1 MKPVLQVALDMVN
14 GHRALTMAQ
23 ECIQGG
29 VDWLEAGTPL
39 IKAEGLGILKKM
51 KQKFDTPLM
60 ADMKILDTGKLE
72 TEIASKSGAD
82 IISVMGMASD
92 ATLKES
98 IKAAHRYGSKIMV
111 DLMEVKDIL
120 KRVREVESLGADYLC
135 IHVSIDEQMKGKQPL
150 ESITK
155 ISQSS
160 SLPLAVAG
168 GLNSET
174 APVALQKGAS
184 IIIVGG
190 AITKA
195 QNPQEASH
203 IIKTSM
209 AQKKSIRTNL
219 FKKFGEHELRQAFNK
234 VTTSNLCDAMHTH
247 GAMQG
252 MSPLKLGYRLVGK
265 AVTVETL
272 DGDWA
277 KPVEAIDIAEKSD
290 VIVIQAGPGQRAVWG
305 ELATWS
311 AIKKGIQGVVID
323 GGIRDIPDI
332 KKTDFPIFYRTI
344 SPNAGE
350 PKGLGETRGEI
361 MCGGQRVRLGDWII
375 GDDTGVVVVPA
386 REAQEIANRA
396 IHIHEWENRV
406 REEIKRGGS
415 LNKVLN
421 IKKWEKVL

>member
-23 ECIQGG
+23 ECLQGG

-92 ATLKES
+92 ATIKES

-120 KRVREVESLGADYLC
+120 KRAREVESLGADYLC

-195 QNPQEASH
+195 QNPQEAAH

-209 AQKKSIRTNL
+209 AQKKGIRTNL
-219 FKKFGEHELRQAFNK
+219 FKKFGEHELLQAFNQ
-234 VTTSNLCDAMHTH
+234 VTTSNLCDAMHTQ
-247 GAMQG
+247 GAMRG

-277 KPVEAIDIAEKSD
+277 KPVEAIDIAGKSD

-323 GGIRDIPDI
+323 GGLRDIPDI

-361 MCGGQRVRLGDWII
+361 VCGGQRVRLGDWII

-415 LNKVLN
+415 LNKVLD

>member
-1 MKPVLQVALDMVN
+1 MNPVLQVALDMVN

-23 ECIQGG
+23 ECIHGG

-39 IKAEGLGILKKM
+39 IKAEGMNIIKKI
-51 KQKFDTPLM
+51 KQRFDNPLV

-98 IKAAHRYGSKIMV
+98 IKAAHRYGSQIMI
-111 DLMEVKDIL
+111 DLMEVKNTL
-120 KRVREVESLGADYLC
+120 KRVREVEALGADYLC
-135 IHVSIDEQMKGKQPL
+135 IHVSIDEQMKGKKPL
-150 ESITK
+150 ENIKK
-155 ISQSS
+155 IVQSS
-160 SLPLAVAG
+160 NLPLAVAG

-174 APVALQKGAS
+174 APLALQEGAS

-195 QNPQEASH
+195 QDPKEASR
-203 IIKTSM
+203 IIKKSM
-209 AQKKSIRTNL
+209 TQQKVIKTNL
-219 FKKFGEHELRQAFNK
+219 FKKYGEHELLQAFKK
-234 VTTSNLCDAMHTH
+234 VTTSNLCDAMHTQ
-247 GAMQG
+247 GAMRG
-252 MSPLKLGYRLVGK
+252 ISPLKLGYHLVGK

-277 KPVEAIDIAEKSD
+277 KPVEAVDIAGKMD
-290 VIVIQAGPGQRAVWG
+290 VIVIQAGRGQRAVWG

-311 AIKKGIQGVVID
+311 ALKKGIQGVVID
-323 GGIRDIPDI
+323 GGIRDISDI
-332 KKTDFPIFYRTI
+332 LKTDFPVFSRTI
-344 SPNAGE
+344 APDAGE

-361 MCGGQRVRLGDWII
+361 MCGGQRVRPGDWII
-375 GDDTGVVVVPA
+375 GDDSGVVIVPA
-386 REAQEIANRA
+386 RDAQEIANRA
-396 IHIHEWENRV
+396 IHINEWENRV

-415 LNKVLN
+415 LNQVLD

>member
-155 ISQSS
+155 INQFS

-168 GLNSET
+168 GLNSE
-174 APVALQKGAS
+174 LS
-184 IIIVGG
+184 
-190 AITKA
+190 
-195 QNPQEASH
+195 
-203 IIKTSM
+203 
-209 AQKKSIRTNL
+209 L
-219 FKKFGEHELRQAFNK
+219 
-234 VTTSNLCDAMHTH
+234 
-247 GAMQG
+247 
-252 MSPLKLGYRLVGK
+252 
-265 AVTVETL
+265 
-272 DGDWA
+272 
-277 KPVEAIDIAEKSD
+277 
-290 VIVIQAGPGQRAVWG
+290 
-305 ELATWS
+305 
-311 AIKKGIQGVVID
+311 
-323 GGIRDIPDI
+323 
-332 KKTDFPIFYRTI
+332 
-344 SPNAGE
+344 
-350 PKGLGETRGEI
+350 
-361 MCGGQRVRLGDWII
+361 
-375 GDDTGVVVVPA
+375 
-386 REAQEIANRA
+386 
-396 IHIHEWENRV
+396 IHI
-406 REEIKRGGS
+406 
-415 LNKVLN
+415 
-421 IKKWEKVL
+421 